1 VEAANAEERK
11 KQGYIN
17 VPEKILDN
25 ISLETI
31 KVLKILSKETSMK
44 QSKNQNGIPIVIVF
58 KKDYIKIYRIKRF
71 TKIEL

>member
-1 VEAANAEERK
+1 LPVEAANTEERK

-17 VPEKILDN
+17 VPERILDN

-44 QSKNQNGIPIVIVF
+44 PRNQNGIPIVIAF
-58 KKDYIKIYRIKRF
+58 KKDYIK
-71 TKIEL
+71 T